1 MAGFWSFWREERAQ
15 SEWSS
20 VYMLI
25 VLVIAA
31 LVLIAVIKPMFKQ
44 SQQVVKKAAPKAAT

>member
-1 MAGFWSFWREERAQ
+1 MLGLKQLLTDTRAQ

-20 VYMLI
+20 VYMLV

-31 LVLIAVIKPMFKQ
+31 LVLIAVIKPMFRQ
-44 SQQVVKKAAPKAAT
+44 SQQVVKKAVPKAV

>member
-1 MAGFWSFWREERAQ
+1 MTLKEFLREERAQ

-25 VLVIAA
+25 VMVIAA
-31 LVLIAVIKPMFKQ
+31 LVLIAVIKPMFRQ
-44 SQQVVKKAAPKAAT
+44 SQQIVKKTTPRPI

>member
-1 MAGFWSFWREERAQ
+1 MPNLKLFLAEERAQ

-25 VLVIAA
+25 VMIIAA
-31 LVLIAVIKPMFKQ
+31 LVLITVIKPMFRQ
-44 SQQVVKKAAPKAAT
+44 SQQVVRKTAPKLSS

>member
-1 MAGFWSFWREERAQ
+1 MKGFEVFSENRAQ

-25 VLVIAA
+25 VLIIVA
-31 LVLIAVIKPMFKQ
+31 LLLITIIKPLFQEAGKK
-44 SQQVVKKAAPKAAT
+44 VKKNPIASPK